1 MFYTTTIARA
11 TDGLIF
17 VSYVISKAEAN
28 KDINVEVFR
37 SQSKSILKTLS
48 SNSPNMLQI
57 TSDEYVF
64 TYIIEDN
71 ICYLTCTEKDC
82 QKRVCFGYLEDIKKC
97 FLNYVQ
103 GEYHDK
109 YVSLKR

>member
-1 MFYTTTIARA
+1 MGFWSLLWVEQVNPEDSLFEFSKYASNYFWWICVHVSPDSIHA
-11 TDGLIF
+11 DGW
-17 VSYVISKAEAN
+17 Y
-28 KDINVEVFR
+28 R
-37 SQSKSILKTLS
+37 
-48 SNSPNMLQI
+48 
-57 TSDEYVF
+57 
-64 TYIIEDN
+64 YIIEDN